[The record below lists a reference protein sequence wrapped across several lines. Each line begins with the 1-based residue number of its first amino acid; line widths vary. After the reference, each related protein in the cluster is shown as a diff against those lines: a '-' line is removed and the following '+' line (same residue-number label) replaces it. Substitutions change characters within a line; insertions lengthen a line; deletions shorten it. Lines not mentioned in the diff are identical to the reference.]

1 MKARIAHAQKTE
13 QSQRFAQAHQ
23 GSASTGS
30 SPGTVDRYN
39 LTCLCQIFCKY
50 PELGI
55 FVSDF
60 PVQEFRF
67 IFWNLH
73 SISPKLAVDSI
84 QKVLVP
90 RSELVWIFLILLVG
104 SFILRTNSWSLNW
117 NKPCLVWIPRDMEEG
132 LNYSVGLDKMVIKEI
147 QNTKVLTS
155 GHMNHVQSDIRYVV
169 V

>member
-1 MKARIAHAQKTE
+1 MFNEQGKEMKARIAHAQKTE

-67 IFWNLH
+67 IF
-73 SISPKLAVDSI
+73 
-84 QKVLVP
+84 
-90 RSELVWIFLILLVG
+90 
-104 SFILRTNSWSLNW
+104 
-117 NKPCLVWIPRDMEEG
+117 
-132 LNYSVGLDKMVIKEI
+132 
-147 QNTKVLTS
+147 
-155 GHMNHVQSDIRYVV
+155 
-169 V
+169 